1 MAHAQLWPNWN
12 YFTCK
17 INLNLCEFW
26 IMSSNGPRFAVNFLF
41 LISLLRDCTVSQWVK
56 EVVTIKELVFW
67 LNKMVTELKINLCN
81 FIVNHKLWYKL
92 QGCSCQ
98 LLPFCYVI
106 VISYH
111 HYAFQQRWFGYIIYI
126 YIWAV
131 AKGGIGIMLSDVGQ
145 MSSPFGLGFIK
156 FKSRWAPCGS

>member
-1 MAHAQLWPNWN
+1 MIIRLSWHMHNCDLIGIILHARSTWICASFGLWVQMVPDLR
-12 YFTCK
+12 T
-17 INLNLCEFW
+17 
-26 IMSSNGPRFAVNFLF
+26 VNFLF

-111 HYAFQQRWFGYIIYI
+111 HYAFPQRWFGYIICI
-126 YIWAV
+126 YVYMGCYQRGYRHHAVRCRSNELAVWAGV
-131 AKGGIGIMLSDVGQ
+131 H
-145 MSSPFGLGFIK
+145 
-156 FKSRWAPCGS
+156 